1 MKTLKVEHLGGI
13 HRPLAAD
20 VPPLLDA
27 AGIGFEEIACA
38 PWAEEYHYQ
47 PEVKVR
53 IGITDEAFLLH
64 YVVSEE
70 YVAAA
75 ADADNGHVWEDSCC
89 EFFCQPE
96 NDGTYYNVECNCMG
110 TLLMGF
116 GSSRDGR
123 QLAPKETLKSIRRW
137 SSLNPEPISNCDN
150 THIDKR
156 TLPLQKQ
163 KGKPWQLALVVP
175 FTAFFRHNITM
186 KKGKIIRA
194 NFYKCGDKLPNP
206 HFLAW
211 NDISLPHPNFHCPDH
226 FGTLNLL

>member
-38 PWAEEYHYQ
+38 PWAEEYPYQ

-75 ADADNGHVWEDSCC
+75 ADADNGAVWEDSCC

-96 NDGTYYNVECNCMG
+96 NDGTYNNVECNCMG
-110 TLLMGF
+110 TVLMAYGP
-116 GSSRDGR
+116 SRDNR
-123 QLAPKETLKSIRRW
+123 ITAPKEVLQNIKRW
-137 SSLNPEPISNCDN
+137 TSLSSVVGS
-150 THIDKR
+150 
-156 TLPLQKQ
+156 TLPLQRIAA
-163 KGKPWQLALVVP
+163 PWQLALVVP
-175 FTAFFRHNITM
+175 FTAFFNHNI
-186 KKGKIIRA
+186 KKMEGHSVKA
-194 NFYKCGDKLPNP
+194 NFYKCGDNLPKP

-211 NDISLPHPNFHCPDH
+211 NDIALPRPDFHRPDF
-226 FGTLNLL
+226 FGQLIIE